1 MANYG
6 DDMNSMK
13 PFFQSFS
20 RIGRK
25 WIFKPFGQN
34 ENGRKQFNFTVVS
47 YNILA
52 DQLLHE
58 HPWLY
63 SSSQYD
69 SWVYDWNYRKK
80 NLLEEIL
87 FTRADVSSVPTS
99 IYLFK
104 VNNSNIRKRCEIC
117 SKLTIKT
124 PERRQCRRSGVFI
137 FNFERISHLF
147 LVFLL
152 LTLNK

>member
-6 DDMNSMK
+6 DDMNPMK

-69 SWVYDWNYRKK
+69 SWVYDWNYRKN

-87 FTRADVSSVPTS
+87 TTRADVSAVPASV
-99 IYLFK
+99 YLFK
-104 VNNSNIRKRCEIC
+104 VNHRNSGKICEIC
-117 SKLTIKT
+117 SKSTIKT
-124 PERRQCRRSGVFI
+124 PDDIV
-137 FNFERISHLF
+137 

-152 LTLNK
+152 LTLNILCTFL